1 LKLHDQPV
9 WIVIIC
15 LAPFNAEL
23 QSDVKLEHANN
34 LQTPVIG
41 QILRGG
47 FNGNTVGSI
56 SGTNNNTLTW
66 LVQNN

>member
-1 LKLHDQPV
+1 MV
-9 WIVIIC
+9 
-15 LAPFNAEL
+15 PFNVEL
-23 QSDVKLEHANN
+23 QNDEKPEHANN

-47 FNGNTVGSI
+47 FNGNAFRGI
-56 SGTNNNTLTW
+56 SVNNTLTW

>member
-1 LKLHDQPV
+1 
-9 WIVIIC
+9 
-15 LAPFNAEL
+15 LAPFNVEL
-23 QSDVKLEHANN
+23 PSDEKPEHANN
-34 LQTPVIG
+34 FHTPVIG

-56 SGTNNNTLTW
+56 SVTNNDTLTW